1 MSIAVNVCKTPG
13 EIKNFDIPEG
23 SKVRDALEAAGIKS
37 HVYLEYDIRVV
48 STNTLDTLLSDN
60 DVILLV
66 KRVPEEMGFKHIPKN
81 PPVIRDISFVIP
93 DTMSSSMVTDT
104 ILQHSPLIKS
114 AMPVNLYSS
123 PSAVGRDKVSITW
136 RIVIQSDIKTLTTEE
151 TNILMDNVIHLVTTK
166 LNVSLR
172 GG

>member
-81 PPVIRDISFVIP
+81 SPVIRDISFVIP
-93 DTMSSSMVTDT
+93 DTMSSSMV
-104 ILQHSPLIKS
+104 SE
-114 AMPVNLYSS
+114 N
-123 PSAVGRDKVSITW
+123 
-136 RIVIQSDIKTLTTEE
+136 
-151 TNILMDNVIHLVTTK
+151 
-166 LNVSLR
+166 
-172 GG
+172 